1 MPQASLEEKRA
12 AIRPLLSL
20 GDPADALAVYYA
32 LYHDPKRTQLTL
44 HYDMSGRA
52 DGFVAACWTGQDL
65 FRPLVT
71 LRARS
76 RAVLAELLPQ
86 ALMPGRP
93 YFCVVPAELASAL
106 NATVTVSGSNLNLV
120 YVLDPSH
127 FQPVIN
133 VLVQRAHGADGS
145 PRAVIRSGE
154 RIIAEAGLN
163 WRSPYFAEV
172 YVHTEP
178 AVRGRGYGR
187 SVVAALTALLLEAG
201 VRPLYVVA
209 EGHTESIQL
218 AESLGYVDSGAREY
232 QGEIVRQ
239 PSATG

>member
-1 MPQASLEEKRA
+1 MAALSLEEQRA
-12 AIRPLLSL
+12 AIRPFLSL
-20 GDPADALAVYYA
+20 SDPGDALAVYYA

-44 HYDMSGRA
+44 HYDTSGRV
-52 DGFVAACWTGQDL
+52 DGFVAVCRTGQDL

-76 RAVLAELLPQ
+76 RPVLAELLPQ
-86 ALMPGRP
+86 ALLPGRP
-93 YFCVVPAELASAL
+93 YTCVVPAEMATAINAAVTLSAP
-106 NATVTVSGSNLNLV
+106 SLNLI
-120 YVLDPSH
+120 YVLDPDR

-133 VLVQRAHGADGS
+133 VFVQRAQGLEGS
-145 PRAVIRSGE
+145 PRMVIRSGE

-187 SVVAALTALLLEAG
+187 SVVAALTALLLEEG
-201 VRPLYVVA
+201 VRPLYVVG

-218 AESLGYVDSGAREY
+218 AQSLGYVDSGAREY
-232 QGEIVRQ
+232 QCEITLK
-239 PSATG
+239 P

>member
-1 MPQASLEEKRA
+1 MSQLSLEEKRA

-44 HYDMSGRA
+44 HYDVSGQA
-52 DGFVAACWTGQDL
+52 DGFVAVCWTGQDL

-76 RAVLAELLPQ
+76 RAVLAKLLPQ
-86 ALMPGRP
+86 ALVPGRP
-93 YFCVVPAELASAL
+93 YFCVVPAELAIAL
-106 NATVTVSGSNLNLV
+106 SATVAVSGSSLNLV
-120 YVLDPSH
+120 YVLDPNR

-133 VLVQRAHGADGS
+133 VLVQRARGADGS

-154 RIIAEAGLN
+154 RMIAEAGLN

-172 YVHTEP
+172 YVHTDP

-187 SVVAALTALLLEAG
+187 SVVAALTALLLEEG

-209 EGHTESIQL
+209 EGETESAQL

-239 PSATG
+239 